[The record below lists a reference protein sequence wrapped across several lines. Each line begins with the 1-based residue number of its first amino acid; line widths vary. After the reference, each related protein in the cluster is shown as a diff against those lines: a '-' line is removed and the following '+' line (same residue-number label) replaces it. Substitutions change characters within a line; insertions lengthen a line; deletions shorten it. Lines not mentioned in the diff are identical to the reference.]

1 MVLQYLTPTAVSF
14 IGLGAVSAAVMSS
27 ADSSILSASSMF
39 SRNIYKLIFRQK
51 ASEKEVVCVMRIA
64 IFGVGAAAT
73 AMALAVDSIYSLWAL
88 CSDLVYVILFPQL
101 CCVIYLDG
109 TNTYGSFMGY
119 VLGLVL
125 RVGGGEDK
133 IGIPH
138 LIEYPYYNDT
148 DGQLFPF
155 RTLSMVV
162 SFTTIV
168 LCLTRSSFCLRGKF
182 YRCR

>member
-1 MVLQYLTPTAVSF
+1 M
-14 IGLGAVSAAVMSS
+14 
-27 ADSSILSASSMF
+27 
-39 SRNIYKLIFRQK
+39 
-51 ASEKEVVCVMRIA
+51 MRIA

-168 LCLTRSSFCLRGKF
+168 VVSYSLKF
-182 YRCR
+182 LFEREILPMSLDFLHCFSTYDLEKPNGEANEKYAMEENKEY

>member
-1 MVLQYLTPTAVSF
+1 MQ
-14 IGLGAVSAAVMSS
+14 
-27 ADSSILSASSMF
+27 
-39 SRNIYKLIFRQK
+39 
-51 ASEKEVVCVMRIA
+51 ASEKEVVWVMRIA

-73 AMALAVDSIYSLWAL
+73 AMALAVGSIYSLWAL

-125 RVGGGEDK
+125 RVGGGEDT
-133 IGIPH
+133 IGIPPF
-138 LIEYPYYNDT
+138 IKYPYYNDT

-155 RTLSMVV
+155 RTLSMIVSFVTIVVV
-162 SFTTIV
+162 SYLLKFLFEREI
-168 LCLTRSSFCLRGKF
+168 LSLSLDFLHCFRQYDLGKQGGEVNEK
-182 YRCR
+182 YPMEERDKSQAL